1 MGNTDSAQSAIRLI
15 LKYADLGRHLVSPW
29 KVVVAG
35 PPNAGK
41 SSLVN
46 ALAGFQR
53 SIVTPIP
60 GTTRDAVSI
69 LLAIDG
75 WPVELIDTAGIH
87 PSASGLEQEG
97 VSLARE
103 EIGCCDLCLW
113 VMEVTVPPVPVSLD
127 ASGKGIPFLLVAN
140 KIDQPACWSTEA
152 CCQISALTG
161 QGLTGLCQQVSRKLV
176 PETPAASA
184 AVPFC
189 SEIIA
194 ALQEVDQAIAGG
206 KIASALETCNSWL

>member
-1 MGNTDSAQSAIRLI
+1 VT
-15 LKYADLGRHLVSPW
+15 PW

-60 GTTRDAVSI
+60 GTTRDAVSTF
-69 LLAIDG
+69 LAIEG

-87 PSASGLEQEG
+87 AGAEGLEREGIGLAQE
-97 VSLARE
+97 R
-103 EIGCCDLCLW
+103 IGTCDLCLW
-113 VMEVTVPPVPVSLD
+113 LMDVTVAEVSPHAQLVESGVP
-127 ASGKGIPFLLVAN
+127 LLSIAN
-140 KIDQPACWSTEA
+140 KIDLPTAWATTDHCA
-152 CCQISALTG
+152 VSAFTG
-161 QGLTGLCQQVSRKLV
+161 EGLTGLCQQISQRLV
-176 PETPAASA
+176 ADVPAPGA

-189 SEIIA
+189 SEMLA
-194 ALQEVDQAIAGG
+194 AFQEMDQAIADG
-206 KIASALETCNSWL
+206 KIASALAICNSWL